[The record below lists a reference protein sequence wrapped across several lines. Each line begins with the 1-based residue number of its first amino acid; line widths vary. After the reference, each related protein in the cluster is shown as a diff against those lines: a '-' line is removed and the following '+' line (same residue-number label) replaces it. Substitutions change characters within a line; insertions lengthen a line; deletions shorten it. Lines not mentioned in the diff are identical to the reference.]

1 MIPISRGS
9 SYISRDAKMVKN
21 KTKLTRSIFS
31 FWWFCSWK
39 VGLRMTFVQ
48 DYLTSSIRTGSDVI
62 EPEVSQSEAPISETS
77 SKVFEK
83 KWLSGRFY
91 YIYNWYRI
99 EKNILASWTFTGSE
113 PEVNEFSRYLIDISP
128 NKSISV

>member
-21 KTKLTRSIFS
+21 KTKLTRSILS

-83 KWLSGRFY
+83 KVTKRPILLYLQLIQNR
-91 YIYNWYRI
+91 
-99 EKNILASWTFTGSE
+99 KNILASWTFTGSE

>member
-21 KTKLTRSIFS
+21 KTKLTRSILS

-48 DYLTSSIRTGSDVI
+48 DYPTSSIRTGSDVI

-77 SKVFEK
+77 SKMFEK
-83 KWLSGRFY
+83 KVTKRPILLYLQLIQNRKKHIG
-91 YIYNWYRI
+91 
-99 EKNILASWTFTGSE
+99 ELNIHRKWTGSE
-113 PEVNEFSRYLIDISP
+113 WIFAILNRYIPE
-128 NKSISV
+128 